1 MAYFSLSPLAIA
13 FMVRVEAVSFAA
25 TVRTPSL
32 EMLVPAEPPMTL
44 HVTVLSN
51 APVPETV
58 ALKVYAPSL
67 TMVVSPDAKST

>member
-1 MAYFSLSPLAIA
+1 M
-13 FMVRVEAVSFAA
+13 
-25 TVRTPSL
+25 RTPSL

>member
-1 MAYFSLSPLAIA
+1 
-13 FMVRVEAVSFAA
+13 MVRAEEVSFAA
-25 TVRTPSL
+25 MVRTPSL

-44 HVTVLSN
+44 HVTVLLN